1 MDRQYGGCRLATAD
15 EEVRHVGVVRVND
28 VESVLLGEPRE
39 VSDDAELE
47 QEWEVLRRRPP
58 EGDVVDLDPVR
69 DEGLVLFLA
78 VLRREDV
85 DLHLVPQLAGEVV
98 AVGSHAAP
106 HGEELWSEEADLHWA
121 PPASLNLRLTRLRRG
136 SARRNQR
143 RSSLLAMRRPVRI
156 GTNFGVPILRR

>member
-1 MDRQYGGCRLATAD
+1 M
-15 EEVRHVGVVRVND
+15 
-28 VESVLLGEPRE
+28 
-39 VSDDAELE
+39 
-47 QEWEVLRRRPP
+47 
-58 EGDVVDLDPVR
+58 DLDPVR

-78 VLRREDV
+78 VLRRQDV

-98 AVGSHAAP
+98 AVGSDAAP
-106 HGEELWSEEADLHWA
+106 HGEELWSEEADLHSA

-136 SARRNQR
+136 AARRNQR